1 MAPKTGLASMMK
13 KSGILRRHHGSD
25 TLEEGTFLDLGAM
38 SFEDEAGALAGNKGT
53 VRLAEILRFDDLH
66 QVSKLAYQG
75 DIVLLDY
82 TSIAND
88 PIAVKRMSVDL
99 KNVAKDTGG
108 DVAGIAKNLLAIT
121 PAGIRID
128 RNKIRPSF

>member
-1 MAPKTGLASMMK
+1 MKK
-13 KSGILRRHHGSD
+13 KSGFLRRHHRSD
-25 TLEEGTFLDLGAM
+25 TLQEDTIIHLGAKQY
-38 SFEDEAGALAGNKGT
+38 EDQAGALVGTKGT
-53 VRLAEILRFDDLH
+53 VRLAEILRFEDLH
-66 QVSKLAYQG
+66 EVTKLAYQG

-88 PIAVKRMSVDL
+88 QIAVKRMSVDL

-128 RNKIRPSF
+128 RQKIRPSF

>member
-1 MAPKTGLASMMK
+1 MS

-25 TLEEGTFLDLGAM
+25 TLEEGTFLDLGTM
-38 SFEDEAGALAGNKGT
+38 PFDDEAGALAGAHGT
-53 VRLAEILRFDDLH
+53 VRMAEILRFEDLH
-66 QVSKLAYQG
+66 QISKLAYQG
-75 DIVLLDY
+75 DIVILDY

-88 PIAVKRMSVDL
+88 AIAVKRMSIDL

-128 RNKIRPSF
+128 RQKIRPSF

>member
-1 MAPKTGLASMMK
+1 MMK

-25 TLEEGTFLDLGAM
+25 TLEEGSFLDLGAM
-38 SFEDEAGALAGNKGT
+38 QFEDEAGALVGTKGA
-53 VRLAEILRFDDLH
+53 VRLAEILRFEDLH
-66 QVSKLAYQG
+66 EVTKLAYQG

-88 PIAVKRMSVDL
+88 QIAVKRMSVDL

-128 RNKIRPSF
+128 RQKIRPSF

>member
-1 MAPKTGLASMMK
+1 MT

-25 TLEEGTFLDLGAM
+25 TLEEGSFVDLGTM
-38 SFEDEAGALAGNKGT
+38 QFDDEAGALAGNKGT
-53 VRLAEILRFDDLH
+53 VRMAEILRFEDLH
-66 QVSKLAYQG
+66 QVTKLAYAG
-75 DIVLLDY
+75 DIVILDY
-82 TSIAND
+82 TSISND
-88 PIAVKRMSVDL
+88 QVAVRRMSIDL

-128 RNKIRPSF
+128 RQKIRPSF

>member
-1 MAPKTGLASMMK
+1 MS
-13 KSGILRRHHGSD
+13 KSGILRRHHGAD
-25 TLEEGTFLDLGAM
+25 TLEEGSFLDLGTM
-38 SFEDEAGALAGNKGT
+38 QFEDEAGALAGNKGA
-53 VRLAEILRFDDLH
+53 VRMAEILRFEDLH
-66 QVSKLAYQG
+66 QVTKLAYAG
-75 DIVLLDY
+75 DIVILDY

-88 PIAVKRMSVDL
+88 QMAVKRMSIDL

-128 RNKIRPSF
+128 RQKIRPSF

>member
-1 MAPKTGLASMMK
+1 MMK
-13 KSGILRRHHGSD
+13 KSGILRRHHGTD
-25 TLEEGTFLDLGAM
+25 TLEEGSFVDLGSM
-38 SFEDEAGALAGNKGT
+38 QFEDEAAGLAGAKGT

-66 QVSKLAYQG
+66 QISKFAYQG

-88 PIAVKRMSVDL
+88 QIAVKRMSIDL
-99 KNVAKDTGG
+99 KNVTKDTGG
-108 DVAGIAKNLLAIT
+108 DVAGIAKNLLCIT

-128 RNKIRPSF
+128 RQKIRPSF

>member
-1 MAPKTGLASMMK
+1 MPSVTGLASMMK

-25 TLEEGTFLDLGAM
+25 TLEEGSFLDLGAM
-38 SFEDEAGALAGNKGT
+38 TFEDEAGALVGNKGT
-53 VRLAEILRFDDLH
+53 VRLAEILRFEDLH
-66 QVSKLAYQG
+66 QISKLAYQG

-88 PIAVKRMSVDL
+88 QIAVKRMSVDL
-99 KNVAKDTGG
+99 KNVTKDTGG
-108 DVAGIAKNLLAIT
+108 DVAGIAKNLIAIT

-128 RNKIRPSF
+128 RNKVRPSF